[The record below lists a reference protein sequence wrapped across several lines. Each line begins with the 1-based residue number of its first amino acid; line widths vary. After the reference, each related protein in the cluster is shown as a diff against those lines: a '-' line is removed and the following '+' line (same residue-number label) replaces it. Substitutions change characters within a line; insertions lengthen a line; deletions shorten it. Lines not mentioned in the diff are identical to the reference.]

1 MFIVDSD
8 VRWEMFLLIKL
19 VEYKVVVVVFVMLMY
34 FISFF
39 CKLKVCLNSLIIFL
53 FFCNLGLLVW
63 YSFFVSFKFVV

>member
-1 MFIVDSD
+1 
-8 VRWEMFLLIKL
+8 MFLLIKL